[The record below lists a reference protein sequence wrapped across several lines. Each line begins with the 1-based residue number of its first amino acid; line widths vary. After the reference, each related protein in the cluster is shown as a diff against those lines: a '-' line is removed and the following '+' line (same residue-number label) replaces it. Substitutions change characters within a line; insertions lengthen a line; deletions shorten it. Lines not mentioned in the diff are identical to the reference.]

1 LFPLVGG
8 LPEHTHQGEL
18 GRGVSLLRQ
27 LLRRAARPSTTGRLC
42 SRGLSG
48 PGRRLPLLMTA
59 LLALLLGLQAAG
71 CSGPADDANEPN
83 DRVEEATVLIAG
95 AEVEGAF
102 SPPRDS
108 RNDTDIFRLDIDG
121 EGPTA
126 VVVTL
131 SGGQTQETMLQMG
144 IITPDGPERIMW
156 PVWQREETTG
166 TQVLRGTVGGPST
179 LIVVLQGTK
188 GIYTLSALATVAE

>member
-1 LFPLVGG
+1 
-8 LPEHTHQGEL
+8 
-18 GRGVSLLRQ
+18 
-27 LLRRAARPSTTGRLC
+27 
-42 SRGLSG
+42 
-48 PGRRLPLLMTA
+48 MTA